1 MNMDG
6 YRFTMP
12 ACRYRGLQRMG
23 TGGDGR
29 AMMLSFGMT
38 AGPGATRQCQS
49 QHRRATLRA
58 SLTNETRCSR
68 SYLTADAWEA
78 AR

>member
-49 QHRRATLRA
+49 QH
-58 SLTNETRCSR
+58 
-68 SYLTADAWEA
+68 
-78 AR
+78 